1 MFFLIPLLLFGWLP
15 FVIFLYWC
23 LPPRRALV
31 ISFITAYLFL
41 PVYDYV
47 LPGLPFYGKTS
58 ATCYA
63 TVIAVLFYD
72 IKCFKSFAP
81 SLIDLPMMFWCT
93 APFIASMSNGLGP
106 YDGFRAA
113 SERIALWLVPYFFG
127 RVYLNSLSGLRELAI
142 GIFAGGLL
150 YAPLCLLEFKIS
162 PILHARVYGIS
173 VSEHAW
179 GQSIRKG
186 GYRPILFTVHGL
198 SVALWMMAA
207 TLIGVWL
214 WQSGS
219 LRRFWNISMKWLVPP
234 LLFIMVLIQSTGALM
249 CVILG
254 LVALFTAKWLRTS
267 MVVLL
272 LIGMISSY
280 LYVATT
286 GSFNGDQVISAVS
299 TAINPDRA
307 ESLQFR
313 LDQEKGLVVK
323 ARQRMIFGWAGW
335 GRSRI
340 FNEWGRDISV
350 TDSWWVIVFGTTGI
364 YGVVSGTMVLL
375 LPTALFT
382 YYYPARTWSHPKVAP
397 AAAIAVI
404 LVNYMIDNLANA
416 IAMPV
421 LFLAVG
427 GLSGLIAKEVETNHL
442 GKDGIAL
449 SVADNFLPES
459 RQSQHDLLTKVGS
472 DDVDRVF

>member
-1 MFFLIPLLLFGWLP
+1 MSFLIPLIFFGWPP

-47 LPGLPFYGKTS
+47 LPGLPPYGKMS

-63 TVIAVLFYD
+63 TVIAVLCYD
-72 IKCFKSFAP
+72 IKCFKSFRP
-81 SLIDLPMMFWCT
+81 SVIDLPMLFWCS
-93 APFIASMSNGLGP
+93 APFIASVMNGLGP
-106 YDGFRAA
+106 YDGFRAT
-113 SERIALWLVPYFFG
+113 SERIMLWVIPYFFG

-142 GIFAGGLL
+142 GIFAGGLI
-150 YAPLCLLEFKIS
+150 YVPLCLLEFKIS
-162 PILHARVYGIS
+162 PILHARVYGIA

-219 LRRFWNISMKWLVPP
+219 LKRFWNISMKWLVLA
-234 LLFIMVLIQSTGALM
+234 LLFIMVLIQSTGALL

-254 LVALFTAKWLRTS
+254 LVALFTAKWLRS
-267 MVVLL
+267 SIVVLL

-280 LYVATT
+280 LYVGTT
-286 GSFNGDQVISAVS
+286 GNFNGDQVIAAVS

-313 LDQEKGLVVK
+313 LDQEKGLVVI
-323 ARQRMIFGWAGW
+323 ARQRMMFGWAGW
-335 GRSRI
+335 SRSRI
-340 FNEWGRDISV
+340 FNEWGKDVSV
-350 TDSWWVIVFGTTGI
+350 TDSFWVIVFGSTGLYGI
-364 YGVVSGTMVLL
+364 VSGVVMLL
-375 LPTALFT
+375 LPTVLFT
-382 YYYPARTWSHPKVAP
+382 YYYPARTWSHPKIAP
-397 AAAIAVI
+397 AAAIAVV

-416 IAMPV
+416 LTMPV
-421 LFLAVG
+421 FVLAVG
-427 GLSGLIAKEVETNHL
+427 GLSGLVAKELESDHL
-442 GKDGIAL
+442 GNDGITF
-449 SVADNFLPES
+449 SVADNFLTES
-459 RQSQHDLLTKVGS
+459 RHPPHKFLSEVRS
-472 DDVDRVF
+472 DDVDQVF